1 MENISNHIAPALFVS
16 HGSPMNAVAENSY
29 TQDLRKTGKQ
39 LENVNAVVVLSAHW
53 ETNGIYVT
61 DSEKLSTVH
70 DFGGFPKELFEV
82 QYPANGA
89 LFLIPK
95 IEKLIGESLIRD
107 KKRGLDHG
115 AWSMLK
121 HIFPQANIPVL
132 QMSLDKTKTFEEHFE
147 LAKKL
152 APLRE
157 QNVLI
162 LLSGNVTHNFSHINF
177 ENINAKPLDWALQFD
192 ETIKN
197 IFLNSDETALINI
210 NKNNTIYKLN
220 HPTDDHFIPLLY
232 LMGVKNKTDKV
243 TFPHMSWQYGT
254 MSMRHIL
261 LSGVQSIK

>member
-1 MENISNHIAPALFVS
+1 MSTINPIAPALFVS
-16 HGSPMNAVAENSY
+16 HGSPMNAIADNEY
-29 TQDLRKTGKQ
+29 TNDLGKIGEQ
-39 LENVNAVVVLSAHW
+39 LKNVNAVLVISAHW

-82 QYPANGA
+82 EYPAKGA
-89 LFLIPK
+89 LHLIPE
-95 IEKLIGESLIRD
+95 IEKLIGETVNRD

-121 HIFPQANIPVL
+121 HLFPKADIPVL
-132 QMSLDKTKTFEEHFE
+132 QLSLDRTKTFKGHYE

-162 LLSGNVTHNFSHINF
+162 LLSGNVTHNFSHIDF
-177 ENINAKPLDWALQFD
+177 GNIDAKPLDFAFKFD

-197 IFLNSDETALINI
+197 AMLENDEQTLINI
-210 NKNNTIYKLN
+210 KNTSDMYHLN

-232 LMGVKNKTDKV
+232 LMGVKNKNDKV
-243 TFPHMSWQYGT
+243 TFPHMSWQYAS

-261 LSGVQSIK
+261 LN

>member
-1 MENISNHIAPALFVS
+1 MNSISNPFAPALFVS
-16 HGSPMNAVAENSY
+16 HGSPMNAIAENEYSN
-29 TQDLRKTGKQ
+29 DLKNIGEQ
-39 LENVNAVVVLSAHW
+39 LKNVNAVLVISAHW

-61 DSEKLSTVH
+61 DSENLSTVH

-82 QYPANGA
+82 EYPAKGA
-89 LFLIPK
+89 LFLIPE
-95 IEKLIGESLIRD
+95 IEKLIGETVNRD

-121 HIFPQANIPVL
+121 HLFPKAHIPVL
-132 QMSLDKTKTFEEHFE
+132 QLSLDRTKTFKEHYE

-152 APLRE
+152 SSLRE

-162 LLSGNVTHNFSHINF
+162 LLSGNVTHNFSHIDF
-177 ENINAKPLDWALQFD
+177 GNINAKPLDFAFKFD

-197 IFLNSDETALINI
+197 ALLENDEQTLINI
-210 NKNNTIYKLN
+210 KNTSDVYHLN

-232 LMGVKNKTDKV
+232 LMGVKNKNDKV
-243 TFPHMSWQYGT
+243 TFPHMSWQYAS

-261 LSGVQSIK
+261 LN

>member
-1 MENISNHIAPALFVS
+1 MSTINPIAPALFVS
-16 HGSPMNAVAENSY
+16 HGSPMNAIADNEY
-29 TQDLRKTGKQ
+29 TNDLRKIGEQ
-39 LENVNAVVVLSAHW
+39 LKNVNAVLVISAHW

-82 QYPANGA
+82 EYPAKGA
-89 LFLIPK
+89 LHLIPE
-95 IEKLIGESLIRD
+95 IEKLIGETVNRD

-121 HIFPQANIPVL
+121 HLFPKADIPVL
-132 QMSLDKTKTFEEHFE
+132 QLSLDRTKTFKGHYE

-162 LLSGNVTHNFSHINF
+162 LLSGNVTHNFSHIDF
-177 ENINAKPLDWALQFD
+177 GNIDAKPLDFAFKFD

-197 IFLNSDETALINI
+197 AMLENDEQTLINI
-210 NKNNTIYKLN
+210 KNTSDMYHLN

-232 LMGVKNKTDKV
+232 LMGVKNKNDKV
-243 TFPHMSWQYGT
+243 TFPHMSWQYAS

-261 LSGVQSIK
+261 LN